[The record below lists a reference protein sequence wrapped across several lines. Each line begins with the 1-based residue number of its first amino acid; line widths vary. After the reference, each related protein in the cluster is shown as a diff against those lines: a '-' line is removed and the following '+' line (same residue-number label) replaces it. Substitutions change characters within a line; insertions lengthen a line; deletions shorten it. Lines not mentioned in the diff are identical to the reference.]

1 MSSPWR
7 VTWQYQISC
16 HTHNNSALPPEQ
28 ENTSAT
34 NPPTNQIKQ
43 QTNQQT
49 KPKPQPS
56 SPNSIPWNQMPKY
69 QLQDPQNSRDNSAC
83 VSPIIA
89 KEDAFQLGD
98 LPLRQIVA
106 KILRFAKAPGF
117 SGDEG
122 PTWGVFA
129 TKGGNT
135 KRIGNVAYWILK
147 ASFSF
152 TRFAVLRQEIMEAA

>member
-1 MSSPWR
+1 
-7 VTWQYQISC
+7 
-16 HTHNNSALPPEQ
+16 
-28 ENTSAT
+28 
-34 NPPTNQIKQ
+34 
-43 QTNQQT
+43 
-49 KPKPQPS
+49 
-56 SPNSIPWNQMPKY
+56 MPKY

-106 KILRFAKAPGF
+106 KILRFAKARDF
-117 SGDEG
+117 RARKRRKSDEG

-135 KRIGNVAYWILK
+135 KRIGNVAY
-147 ASFSF
+147 
-152 TRFAVLRQEIMEAA
+152 